1 MNKFIIALTLIV
13 AINSTFLG
21 REDESM
27 FKFMKFVKQHD
38 KEYASIEEFH
48 EKFEIFKNNMAEI
61 VDDEA
66 MSPFMDVTVEEF
78 KKRNNLNVEAMASM
92 KSTMKS
98 YGPTKVQDV
107 PLNWDWVEQ
116 GAVSHV
122 KNQGQCGSCWAFS
135 TVANVEGQN
144 FIKNGKMETFSEQQL
159 VDCDDVDQGCNGGL
173 MDNAFAFIK
182 REGGLES
189 DATYPYTGRDGTCRF
204 KQSKVDVQVTGFSDV
219 SQNEDEI
226 MRVLYENGPL
236 SIAVNANPFQFYTP
250 GTILRPTTRSCN
262 PRGIDHGVTLVGY
275 GVEDGVKF
283 WKIKN
288 SWGASWGEA
297 GYIRMER
304 GTGACGMNTNVS
316 TSILA

>member
-48 EKFEIFKNNMAEI
+48 EKFEIFKNNVDEI
-61 VDDEA
+61 VDDEN
-66 MSPFMDVTVEEF
+66 MSPFMDQTVEQF
-78 KKRNNLNVEAMASM
+78 RSRNNLDASAIAGM

-98 YGPTKVQDV
+98 YGATKVTDV

-135 TVANVEGQN
+135 TVANIEGQF
-144 FIKNGKMETFSEQQL
+144 FIKNKRMETFSEQQL

-189 DATYPYTGRDGTCRF
+189 DAVYSYTGRDGTCRF
-204 KQSKVDVQVTGFSDV
+204 NKSKVDIQVSGFSDV

-236 SIAVNANPFQFYTP
+236 SIAVNANPFQFYSGGIMRATA
-250 GTILRPTTRSCN
+250 RSCN

-297 GYIRMER
+297 GYIRLER